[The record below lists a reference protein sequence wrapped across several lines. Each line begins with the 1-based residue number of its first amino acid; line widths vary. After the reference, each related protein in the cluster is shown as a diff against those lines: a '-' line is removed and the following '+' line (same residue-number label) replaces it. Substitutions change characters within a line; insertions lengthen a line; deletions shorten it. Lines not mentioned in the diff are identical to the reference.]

1 MSNYIDPFL
10 VNLPTIDLHGE
21 YVDSALVLIDDFIKD
36 NIKLK
41 NYRIILIHGKG
52 SNILKNA
59 IHEYLRRDKRIDNY
73 YLDINIGQTIV
84 ELKKNG

>member
-10 VNLPTIDLHGE
+10 VNLPTLDLHGE
-21 YVDSALVLIDDFIKD
+21 IVDSARVLVDEFLND

-41 NYRIILIHGKG
+41 KYKIVIVHGKG
-52 SNILKNA
+52 GYILRDF
-59 IHEYLRRDKRIDNY
+59 IHDYLKKDKRVDNY

-84 ELKKNG
+84 ELKKNE